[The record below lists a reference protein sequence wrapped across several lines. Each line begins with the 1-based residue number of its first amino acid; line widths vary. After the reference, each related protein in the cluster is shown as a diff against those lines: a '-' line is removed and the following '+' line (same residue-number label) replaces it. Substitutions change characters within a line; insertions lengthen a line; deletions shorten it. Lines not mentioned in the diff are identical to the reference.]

1 MARTNTTEP
10 AVSGGKKLQFG
21 LMGKMLALTVTPVV
35 VILIAIGIILLSQI
49 QNMIYDLKKDDID
62 AEGRSASNRVEVYF
76 APYFTAAEMLADTDA
91 VRDLA
96 AKAYSSNTT
105 SAFQK
110 DKANMDATIAALKN
124 AADTLGNGVSIFI
137 SVETNNQVM
146 FSDGSYYDNSLG
158 IDVNTRAWY
167 QMAKENPNQ
176 SCVTAAYVDTV
187 TGGLVVTVS
196 RGIYNGSTMVGVI
209 GMDISLDALVKELS
223 TLTIGETGY
232 LTVYDSAGAILYHP
246 DSSLQMTLMTDVGYS
261 NNMLTALSA
270 NAFAHAMEYTRK
282 GIEYC
287 GSVRYIESTGWNVLA
302 CMPYKEFN
310 QEVSIAKT
318 IVNASFGLCLVILT
332 AIIVVVALAITTPI
346 KTLNIAVGKLA
357 EGNLDVEVNSKSQN
371 EIGQLADSVV
381 RLVDRLKTY
390 ILYINEISGVLEE
403 VGQGDLD
410 FDLHQDY
417 VGEFAPLKNA
427 LLNIQTN
434 LNQTMYRIADSA
446 NHVNGST
453 NQIASAS
460 QALAQGATEQASAVE
475 QLSATIQDLSA
486 ASQGEAQ
493 RATELSKGVAVMG
506 KQLDDSNRQ
515 MQNLRSAMEDIS
527 TQSSEIAKIIKTIE
541 DIAFQTN
548 ILALNAAV
556 EAARAGAAGKGF
568 AVVADEVRS
577 LAGKSADAAQSI
589 TGLINTSLAAID
601 NGSGLANETADSL
614 AQVAKN
620 VEEVVLAVQQ
630 FASRYQEQ
638 TASLNEISSGIEQIS
653 SVVQNNSATA
663 EESAASSEELAG
675 QAHLMKQMV
684 DKFTLDPRFH
694 V

>member
-1 MARTNTTEP
+1 MANNYTATPSAQQE
-10 AVSGGKKLQFG
+10 KKRQFG
-21 LMGKMLALTVTPVV
+21 LMGKMLALTITPVV
-35 VILIAIGIILLSQI
+35 VILAVIGVILLSQI
-49 QNMIYDLKKDDID
+49 QVMIYDLKKDDID
-62 AEGRSASNRVEVYF
+62 AQGNAAMLNADTYF
-76 APYFTAAEMLADTDA
+76 SPFFTAAKMLTDNDSVKA
-91 VRDLA
+91 LA
-96 AKAYSSNTT
+96 TKAYNSTAL
-105 SAFQK
+105 SAFNK
-110 DKANMDATIAALKN
+110 DQANKNATIAAMKN
-124 AADTLGNGVSIFI
+124 AADNLGSGVSIFL

-158 IDVNTRAWY
+158 IDVNNRSWY
-167 QMAKENPNQ
+167 QLAKENPNKV
-176 SCVTAAYVDTV
+176 SVTSVYVDTV

-196 RGIYNGSTMVGVI
+196 MGIYDGSTMVGVI
-209 GMDISLDALVKELS
+209 GMDIALDALVKQFANI
-223 TLTIGETGY
+223 TIGETGY
-232 LTVYDSAGAILYHP
+232 LTVYDNAGVLLYHP
-246 DSSLQMTLMTDVGYS
+246 DSSLQMTPMTEIGYS
-261 NNMLTALSA
+261 DNMLAALS
-270 NAFAHAMEYTRK
+270 NNGSSHAMEYTRS
-282 GIEYC
+282 GIDYC
-287 GSVRYIESTGWNVLA
+287 GSVTYSESTGWHIIS
-302 CMPYKEFN
+302 CMPYEEFN

-318 IVNASFGLCLVILT
+318 IINTSFGLCIVILT
-332 AIIVVVALAITTPI
+332 AIIVVVSLAIVTPI
-346 KTLNIAVGKLA
+346 KVLNTAVGKLA
-357 EGNLDVEVNSKSQN
+357 EGNLDVEINAKSKN

-381 RLVDRLKTY
+381 RLVERLKTY
-390 ILYINEISGVLEE
+390 ILYITEVSDVLDE
-403 VGQGDLD
+403 VGQGDLT
-410 FDLHQDY
+410 FDLKQDY
-417 VGEFAPLKNA
+417 IGEFAPLKRA

-446 NHVNGST
+446 NHVDGST

-475 QLSATIQDLSA
+475 ELSATIQDLSA

-493 RATELSKGVAVMG
+493 RATNLSQGVAVMG
-506 KQLDDSNRQ
+506 NQLDESNRQ
-515 MQNLRSAMEDIS
+515 MQNLRAAMEDIS

-577 LAGKSADAAQSI
+577 LAAKSAEAAKSI

-601 NGSGLANETADSL
+601 NGSTLANETADSL
-614 AQVAKN
+614 SQVAKN
-620 VEEVVLAVQQ
+620 VEDVVVAVQQ

-638 TASLNEISSGIEQIS
+638 TSSLNEISGGIEQIS

-663 EESAASSEELAG
+663 EQSAASSEELAG
-675 QAHLMKQMV
+675 QAHIMKQMV